1 MSKMS
6 ENVSLLMSAGQALSL
21 ELLAHAWRGF
31 VPIAASA
38 LSDHPSPSVSVT
50 ARAGVGP
57 PWSPVA
63 LIVIKAT
70 KILRTRTAQR

>member
-21 ELLAHAWRGF
+21 ELCAHASRGS
-31 VPIAASA
+31 VPIATSA

-50 ARAGVGP
+50 ARAGVGR

-70 KILRTRTAQR
+70 TIPRTRTAPT

>member
-6 ENVSLLMSAGQALSL
+6 EYVSLLMSAGQALSL
-21 ELLAHAWRGF
+21 ELVAHARSGS

-57 PWSPVA
+57 AWSAVA